1 MPRMVKLKR
10 MKWLLTFSAVQNNN
24 NNNNVAVLWT
34 DTENLISAKN
44 LEQFPLAI

>member
-1 MPRMVKLKR
+1 MSRMVKLKR
-10 MKWLLTFSAVQNNN
+10 MKWLLTFSTVQNN

>member
-1 MPRMVKLKR
+1 MPRMVKLKL
-10 MKWLLTFSAVQNNN
+10 MKWLLTFSTVQNN

-34 DTENLISAKN
+34 DTENLIISAKN